1 MPISLTRFKGGAWSD
16 AEIGFADL
24 RCYCYFLKNKYLR
37 LAMLSPPKA
46 ASRLALVLGLAISM
60 AWQVLRLGES
70 LACPKSERL

>member
-1 MPISLTRFKGGAWSD
+1 MPISFTRFKGGACSD

-46 ASRLALVLGLAISM
+46 ASRLALVLGFAALSN
-60 AWQVLRLGES
+60 WR
-70 LACPKSERL
+70 R